1 MKKILLFALLIPSLV
16 ISQTNPGFESGDL
29 TGWTDAHSGTE
40 SISTTNV
47 RTGTYALSYA
57 TNNSSNQRMVNS
69 ATFSVP
75 NNYYLH
81 CIGWAIGSNADSK
94 AGVTIYNGSTWDGAT
109 SIVIGTTLTRCTH
122 SRRNTSGDTVKTFQI
137 GLNSSKVSNATILYW
152 DDVVAYV
159 SDNSTTDITDPN
171 PPTGVTAVSNEAGT
185 AITVTWTDGTD
196 AATGSTQA
204 LILRKAG
211 LNQTAPTLNDQGR
224 YSTGGGSDGP
234 NTVDSW
240 TVVGVVDVGTQ
251 TFTDNSVSPNT
262 EYTYAVYMR
271 DLAYNYSIAA
281 TNSIKSLPVELTSF
295 NAFVEKDKVKLTW
308 STATEVNNL
317 GFDIERKCENGEW
330 KKIGFVQGHGNSNSP
345 KNYTYTDQPI
355 GGINFKY
362 RLKQID
368 FDGTYEYSPEVEAK
382 LDEVKQF
389 VLEQNYP
396 NPFNPTTTIRFS
408 LPVSAEVTINVF
420 NLLGEKVAELVNNNL
435 NAGYHEISFDG
446 SKLTSGIYFYQLRA
460 GEFKATKKFI
470 IAK

>member
-1 MKKILLFALLIPSLV
+1 MKKILLFSLLIPSLV

-29 TGWTDAHSGTE
+29 TGWTDAGTGTE
-40 SISTTNV
+40 SVGTANV
-47 RTGTYALSYA
+47 RTGTYSLIYS
-57 TNNSSNQRMVNS
+57 TNNTSNQRIENS
-69 ATFSVP
+69 LGFIIP
-75 NNYYLH
+75 NTSYLH
-81 CIGWAIGSNADSK
+81 VIAWAKGNNAD
-94 AGVTIYNGSTWDGAT
+94 ARACIAINNGSGWFSSSQTT
-109 SIVIGTTLTRCTH
+109 IGTTLTQLTY
-122 SRRNTSGDTVKTFQI
+122 RRQNSSGKDTTGYI

-159 SDNSTTDITDPN
+159 SSSSTTDITDPN
-171 PPTGVTAVSNEAGT
+171 PPTGVTAVSNQAGT
-185 AITVTWTDGTD
+185 SITITWTDGTD
-196 AATGSTQA
+196 AATGSQQA

-211 LNQTAPTLNDQGR
+211 LNQTAPSLNDQGR

-240 TVVGVVDVGTQ
+240 TVVGLVDVGTQ

-281 TNSIKSLPVELTSF
+281 TSSITALPVELTSF
-295 NAFVEKDKVKLTW
+295 KSLVEKDKVKLTW

-317 GFDIERKCENGEW
+317 GFDIERKCENNEW